1 MNDNSAME
9 AQEESKLVGESCI
22 KLARPLNRI
31 LEGYE
36 KQVLT
41 ARQLARFRAKSR
53 KAAGLDPAEPERGQ
67 NRERTISSVV
77 EELSLTLMFTGNKF
91 PIIEDIRKEVSR
103 QLDKEVEFVY
113 PPGKPLKYYIRDEKG
128 LRRLTPE
135 EQRFLDEALI
145 RITRQKVDEK
155 MADHP
160 RRIDRSA

>member
-1 MNDNSAME
+1 MDDTEKTDALENSP
-9 AQEESKLVGESCI
+9 LVGDSCI
-22 KLARPLNRI
+22 KITRPLNRI
-31 LEGYE
+31 LEVYE

-53 KAAGLDPAEPERGQ
+53 KAAGLEPSDPERGL
-67 NRERTISSVV
+67 NRNKTISSVV

-91 PIIEDIRKEVSR
+91 PVIEDIRKEVSR
-103 QLDKEVEFVY
+103 QLEKEVEFVY
-113 PPGKPLKYYIRDEKG
+113 PPGKPLKYYIRDEQG
-128 LRRLTPE
+128 LRRLTPQ
-135 EQRFLDEALI
+135 EQQFMDEALL

>member
-1 MNDNSAME
+1 MNDNSNTDAP
-9 AQEESKLVGESCI
+9 EESKLVGETCI
-22 KLARPLNRI
+22 KLAKPLNQI
-31 LEGYE
+31 LEVYE

-53 KAAGLDPAEPERGQ
+53 KAAGLDPSEPERGQ
-67 NRERTISSVV
+67 NRNRTISSVV

-91 PIIEDIRKEVSR
+91 PVIEDIRKEVSR

-135 EQRFLDEALI
+135 EQRFLDEALL